1 MDTIDQLI
9 SRFVEAKIDFV
20 IIGGFAGV
28 LHGSDMVT
36 QDIDIC
42 ATLNAETLQRFRDA
56 LRDLNPKHR
65 ITSEK
70 ISFLEFP
77 KDGSPV
83 NNLYLD
89 TDLGTLDI
97 LTNVIGVGDL
107 SRLKAAARTILF
119 QGVPVRVMSIEDLIK
134 SKETL
139 GREKDLLA
147 AKELRAIAA
156 ARKQPPQN

>member
-1 MDTIDQLI
+1 MQTIDQLI
-9 SRFVEAKIDFV
+9 SRLVDAKIDFV

-28 LHGSDMVT
+28 LYGSDMLT

-42 ATLNAETLQRFRDA
+42 TTLNAETLQRFRDA

-65 ITSEK
+65 ITPGK
-70 ISFLEFP
+70 LSFLEFP

-83 NNLYLD
+83 DNLYLD
-89 TDLGTLDI
+89 TDWGTLDI
-97 LTNVIGVGDL
+97 LTNVIGVGDF
-107 SRLKAAARTILF
+107 SRLKSAARTILF
-119 QGVPVRVMSIEDLIK
+119 QGVSVHVMSVEDLIK

-156 ARKQPPQN
+156 SRAQKRQ